1 MQLNGKIV
9 VVPLWLIDSIKE
21 SGLSISSLTNL
32 NILEE
37 HFSSDD
43 IISYHAVNKL
53 FDQLTFRESVPEMQ
67 EPLEF
72 YSGLFKHL
80 DLIETVKELTD
91 VNSVPADTKN
101 LEIAAQAISNQKR
114 SMYSNIEEETLV
126 FLKESDGMKT
136 FFNTMTAPSYQL
148 PATNPNI
155 YVINLFHIE
164 NQTFGLTIKPYDG
177 IATDSELA
185 TLNDNM
191 KLLFT
196 HYKYEEVC
204 QTQIFHRWCFTIKRN
219 QQ

>member
-1 MQLNGKIV
+1 MQLNGKLV
-9 VVPLWLIDSIKE
+9 VVPLWIMDSVKQL
-21 SGLSISSLTNL
+21 GLPMATLLDMNL
-32 NILEE
+32 LEE

-53 FDQLTFRESVPEMQ
+53 FDQLTFRDSIPEVEDSLLCYKDLLSHVDLVKSALSALDSNNINAASKQ
-67 EPLEF
+67 
-72 YSGLFKHL
+72 LFF
-80 DLIETVKELTD
+80 TD
-91 VNSVPADTKN
+91 
-101 LEIAAQAISNQKR
+101 IQK
-114 SMYSNIEEETLV
+114 ETLV
-126 FLKESDGMKT
+126 FLKEADGMKT
-136 FFNTMTAPSYQL
+136 FFNTMTAPSYQ
-148 PATNPNI
+148 PVQVNPNI

-164 NQTFGLTIKPYDG
+164 DQNFGLTIKPYDG

-191 KLLFT
+191 NLLLT

>member
-1 MQLNGKIV
+1 MQLNGKLV
-9 VVPLWLIDSIKE
+9 VVPLWIMDSVKQL
-21 SGLSISSLTNL
+21 GLPMATLLDMNL
-32 NILEE
+32 LEE

-53 FDQLTFRESVPEMQ
+53 FDQLTFRDSIPEVGDS
-67 EPLEF
+67 LLC
-72 YSGLFKHL
+72 YKDLLSHVDLVKSALSAL
-80 DLIETVKELTD
+80 DSSNANATSKQSFFTD
-91 VNSVPADTKN
+91 
-101 LEIAAQAISNQKR
+101 IQK
-114 SMYSNIEEETLV
+114 ETLV
-126 FLKESDGMKT
+126 FLKEADGMKT
-136 FFNTMTAPSYQL
+136 FFNTMTAPSYQ
-148 PATNPNI
+148 PVQVNPNI

-164 NQTFGLTIKPYDG
+164 DQNFGLTIKPYDG

-191 KLLFT
+191 NLLLT

>member
-1 MQLNGKIV
+1 MQLNGKLV
-9 VVPLWLIDSIKE
+9 VVPLWIMDSVKQL
-21 SGLSISSLTNL
+21 GLPMATLLDMNL
-32 NILEE
+32 LEE

-53 FDQLTFRESVPEMQ
+53 FDQLTFRDSIPEV
-67 EPLEF
+67 EDSLLC
-72 YSGLFKHL
+72 YKDLLSHVDLVKSALSAL
-80 DLIETVKELTD
+80 DSSNANATSKQSFFTD
-91 VNSVPADTKN
+91 
-101 LEIAAQAISNQKR
+101 IQK
-114 SMYSNIEEETLV
+114 ETLV
-126 FLKESDGMKT
+126 FLKEADGMKT
-136 FFNTMTAPSYQL
+136 FFNTMTAPSYQ
-148 PATNPNI
+148 PVQVNPNI

-164 NQTFGLTIKPYDG
+164 DQNFGLTIKPYDG

-191 KLLFT
+191 NLLLT

>member
-1 MQLNGKIV
+1 MQLNGKLV
-9 VVPLWLIDSIKE
+9 VVPLWIMDSVKQL
-21 SGLSISSLTNL
+21 GLPMATLLDMNL
-32 NILEE
+32 LEE

-53 FDQLTFRESVPEMQ
+53 FDQLTFKDSIPEV
-67 EPLEF
+67 EDSLLC
-72 YSGLFKHL
+72 YKDLLSHVDLVKSALSAL
-80 DLIETVKELTD
+80 DSSNANATSKQSFFTD
-91 VNSVPADTKN
+91 
-101 LEIAAQAISNQKR
+101 IQK
-114 SMYSNIEEETLV
+114 ETLV
-126 FLKESDGMKT
+126 FLKEADGMKT
-136 FFNTMTAPSYQL
+136 FFNTMTAPSYQ
-148 PATNPNI
+148 PVQINPNI

-164 NQTFGLTIKPYDG
+164 DQNFGLTIKPYDV

-191 KLLFT
+191 NLLLT

>member
-1 MQLNGKIV
+1 MQLNGKLV
-9 VVPLWLIDSIKE
+9 VVPLWIMDSVKQL
-21 SGLSISSLTNL
+21 GLPMATLLDMNL
-32 NILEE
+32 LEE

-53 FDQLTFRESVPEMQ
+53 FDQLTFRDSIPEVEDSLLCYKDLLSHVDLVESA
-67 EPLEF
+67 L
-72 YSGLFKHL
+72 SAL
-80 DLIETVKELTD
+80 DSSNANATSKQSFFTD
-91 VNSVPADTKN
+91 
-101 LEIAAQAISNQKR
+101 IQK
-114 SMYSNIEEETLV
+114 ETLV
-126 FLKESDGMKT
+126 FLKEADGMKT
-136 FFNTMTAPSYQL
+136 FFNTMTAPSYQ
-148 PATNPNI
+148 PVQINPNI

-164 NQTFGLTIKPYDG
+164 DQNFGLTIKPYDG

-191 KLLFT
+191 NLLLT

>member
-9 VVPLWLIDSIKE
+9 VVPLWLLDSIKE

-53 FDQLTFRESVPEMQ
+53 FDQLSFKETIPEMQ
-67 EPLEF
+67 DPLEF
-72 YSGLFKHL
+72 YREIFQHL
-80 DLIETVKELTD
+80 DLIE
-91 VNSVPADTKN
+91 NTKQLSAN
-101 LEIAAQAISNQKR
+101 DNMEFNQSTKQALH
-114 SMYSNIEEETLV
+114 SNIEEETLV

-136 FFNTMTAPSYQL
+136 FFNTMTAPSYQSA
-148 PATNPNI
+148 ATNPNI
-155 YVINLFHIE
+155 YVINLFYIE

-177 IATDSELA
+177 IDADSELA

-191 KLLFT
+191 KLLLT

>member
-1 MQLNGKIV
+1 MQLNGKLV
-9 VVPLWLIDSIKE
+9 VVPLWIMDSVKQL
-21 SGLSISSLTNL
+21 GLPMATLLDMNL
-32 NILEE
+32 LEE

-53 FDQLTFRESVPEMQ
+53 FDQLTFKDSIPEV
-67 EPLEF
+67 EDSLLC
-72 YSGLFKHL
+72 YKDLLSHVDLVKSALSAL
-80 DLIETVKELTD
+80 DSSNANATLKQSFFTD
-91 VNSVPADTKN
+91 
-101 LEIAAQAISNQKR
+101 IQK
-114 SMYSNIEEETLV
+114 ETLV
-126 FLKESDGMKT
+126 FLKEADGMKT
-136 FFNTMTAPSYQL
+136 FFNTMTAPSYQ
-148 PATNPNI
+148 PVQVNPNI

-164 NQTFGLTIKPYDG
+164 DQNFGLTIKPYDG

-191 KLLFT
+191 NLLLT